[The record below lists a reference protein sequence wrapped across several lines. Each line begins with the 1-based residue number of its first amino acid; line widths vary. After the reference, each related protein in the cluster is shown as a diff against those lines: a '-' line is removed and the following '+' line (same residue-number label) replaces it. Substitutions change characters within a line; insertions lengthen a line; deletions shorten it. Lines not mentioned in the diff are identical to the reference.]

1 MFRGLGS
8 RAAWEAMQPRRR
20 KCVRCG
26 LYYRESLDKC
36 PWCGDLDDTGLAELK
51 QKLDREHQGNKSLGQ
66 IFFALAAAMAVIVL
80 LL

>member
-8 RAAWEAMQPRRR
+8 RVAWEAMQPRRR
-20 KCVRCG
+20 KCARCG
-26 LYYRESLDKC
+26 LHDRESLEKC

-51 QKLDREHQGNKSLGQ
+51 HELDRERQGNKSLGQ
-66 IFFALAAAMAVIVL
+66 IFFVLAAAMAVIVL